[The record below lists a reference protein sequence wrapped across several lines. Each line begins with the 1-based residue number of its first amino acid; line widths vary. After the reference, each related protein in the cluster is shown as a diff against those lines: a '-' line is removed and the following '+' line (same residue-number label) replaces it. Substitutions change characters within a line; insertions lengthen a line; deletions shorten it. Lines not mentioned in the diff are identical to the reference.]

1 MKLHRL
7 ILTNYR
13 GIGHLEIE
21 FPDHGVVLVC
31 GANEIGKSSMIEALD
46 LLLESKDRSTKKE
59 VKQVKPTNADVG
71 SEVTAEISSGPY
83 RFVYRKR
90 FHKKCETE
98 LTVLAPHR
106 EQLTGDEA
114 HDRVGAMLAE
124 TVDTGLWH
132 AQRVLQAASTAAVD
146 LSGCDAL
153 SRALDIAAAH
163 SDSEAALSGTEP
175 LLIERIDAEYARYFT
190 PTGRPTGEW
199 AAAIARRADA
209 EAAVAESAA
218 AVAEV
223 DDRVRRHAELT
234 QQVAALAQQRL
245 AAGPRLVAAQAGADK
260 IAALTS
266 EAREARLIAAAA
278 AATSAASTAAHA
290 GRLGLLTEI
299 DTRAATVAAVEV
311 EAQEAADGLAT
322 AAAEAEV
329 CEAAVEEAASV
340 LTAVQRRAE
349 SARRSLDQIAGREEA
364 DRLSARLARI
374 GDIQRDRDRVCA
386 ELSAMTLTEELMR
399 RIENAGA
406 AVDRAGGQLA
416 LISAAVEFT
425 AAADIE
431 LVIGDQRVS
440 LSAGQSW
447 SLTATGPTE
456 VEVPGVLTA
465 RVTQG
470 ATALDIQAKYV
481 AAQQEFAAALA
492 AGEVA
497 DLAAARSVGQRH
509 RELQSS
515 RDQLTATLAGLCGE
529 EQVDQLRQRLA
540 QLHAGQPAEPDL
552 FAMDAT
558 AARVELDAAEAART
572 AAETECENRRRQA
585 AAASR
590 RLAEKSMRATV
601 LQNTVAAQ
609 RAELDAA
616 TGRLAAERLSVSDED
631 LASSADADLRVVQTA
646 GRRVA
651 ELAEA
656 LAATAP
662 DAVAA
667 ELAEATEMAE
677 SLRDRHDDAVRA
689 LREVTIELSVFGS
702 EGRKG
707 KLDAAETEREHA
719 ASQHAGVGRRARAAQ
734 LLRSVMVRH
743 RDTTRLRY
751 VEPYRAELQRL
762 GRPVF
767 GPTFE
772 VDVDSD
778 LRILNRTLDETTVP
792 YESLSGGAKEQLG
805 ILARFAGAA
814 LVAKEDTV
822 PVVIDDALG
831 FTDPDRLAKMGEVF
845 DAVGTHGQVIVLTCS
860 PDRYNAVKGA
870 HRIDLS
876 VQQSAAVSR
885 HTLSP
890 N

>member
-1 MKLHRL
+1 M
-7 ILTNYR
+7 
-13 GIGHLEIE
+13 
-21 FPDHGVVLVC
+21 VVVC

-114 HDRVGAMLAE
+114 HDRVQAMLAE
-124 TVDTGLWH
+124 TVDTALWH
-132 AQRVLQAASTAAVD
+132 AQRVLQASSTAAVD

-153 SRALDIAAAH
+153 SRALDVAAG
-163 SDSEAALSGTEP
+163 DDAALSGTEP

-190 PTGRPTGEW
+190 GTGRPTGEW
-199 AAAIARRADA
+199 AVAISRRADA
-209 EAAVAESAA
+209 EAAVAECAA

-234 QQVAALAQQRL
+234 QQAAELSRQRL
-245 AAGPRLVAAQAGADK
+245 VAGPRLVAAQAAADK

-266 EAREARLIAAAA
+266 QAREARLIAAAA

-299 DTRAATVAAVEV
+299 DTRAATVAAAEA
-311 EAQEAADGLAT
+311 EAQEAVAGQTTAGADAEACD
-322 AAAEAEV
+322 AAAE
-329 CEAAVEEAASV
+329 EASRVLAS
-340 LTAVQRRAE
+340 VQRRAE
-349 SARRSLDQIAGREEA
+349 SARRSLDQIVDREEA

-374 GDIQRDRDRVCA
+374 DDIQRDRDRVCA

-399 RIENAGA
+399 RIENAA
-406 AVDRAGGQLA
+406 AALDRAGGQLA
-416 LISAAVEFT
+416 LISAAVEFI

-431 LVIGDQRVS
+431 LAIGDQRVS

-447 SLTATGPTE
+447 SITAAGPTE
-456 VEVPGVLTA
+456 VEIPGVLTA

-470 ATALDIQAKYV
+470 ATALDTQAKYV
-481 AAQQEFAAALA
+481 AAQQEIAAALA
-492 AGEVA
+492 AGDVA
-497 DLAAARSVGQRH
+497 DLAAARSADQRR

-529 EQVDQLRQRLA
+529 VQVDQLRKRLA
-540 QLHAGQPAEPDL
+540 QLHAGQPAEPGL
-552 FAMDAT
+552 FATDAT
-558 AARVELDAAEAART
+558 AAGVELDAAEAART
-572 AAETECENRRRQA
+572 AAETECETRRREA

-590 RLAEKSMRATV
+590 RLTETSMRATV
-601 LQNTVAAQ
+601 LQNKVAAQ

-616 TGRLAAERLSVSDED
+616 TGRLAAQRMSVSDED

-646 GRRVA
+646 ERRVA

-667 ELAEATEMAE
+667 ELAEATEMAK

-689 LREVTIELSVFGS
+689 LREVSVELSVFGT

-719 ASQHAGVGRRARAAQ
+719 TSRHAGVGRRARAAQ
-734 LLRSVMVRH
+734 LLRSVMARH

-778 LRILNRTLDETTVP
+778 LRIRSRTLDDTTVP

-805 ILARFAGAA
+805 ILARLAGAA

-822 PVVIDDALG
+822 PVVVDDALG
-831 FTDPDRLAKMGEVF
+831 FTDPDRLAKMAEVF
-845 DAVGTHGQVIVLTCS
+845 DTVGAHGQVIVLTCS
-860 PDRYNAVKGA
+860 PGRYDAVKGA
-870 HRIDLS
+870 HRIDLN
-876 VQQSAAVSR
+876 V
-885 HTLSP
+885 
-890 N
+890 